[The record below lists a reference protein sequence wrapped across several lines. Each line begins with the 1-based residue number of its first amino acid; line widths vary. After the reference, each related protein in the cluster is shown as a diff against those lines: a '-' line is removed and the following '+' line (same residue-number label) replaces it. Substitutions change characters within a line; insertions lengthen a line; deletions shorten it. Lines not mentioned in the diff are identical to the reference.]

1 MFQRVVLVL
10 DFQIC
15 AEKNFVNDQFV
26 RTGEHSFWC
35 AILVRLRKGRAFGPG
50 GKVGK
55 AAPPGFHLIEAGFL
69 GVIRPVAGGMVELHR
84 LGPMHL
90 VADKSGGLVDQ
101 MNSFTKAIFE
111 ICLETFRDRDAI
123 GHKNHDLFLASG
135 FSVCA
140 RSSGGPATGD
150 VLRVC
155 MPRVPTLSKSR
166 FTYGL
171 QCHKQLWWRCFD
183 GKSPELTPSPSQ
195 QAVFSRGHRVGDL
208 AQEHIP
214 GGFLIPYDGRQKKK
228 AVTATAQ
235 ALASGEKIIYE
246 AAFEFADVFVAVDI
260 LIQGEQGWTMV
271 EVKSSTSVKEQHI
284 PDAAVQV
291 WVARASGIP
300 VTQVELM
307 HLNRKCRFP
316 DLSNLFSR
324 TEITERVEAFLPRV
338 SMELQAQKSM
348 LDLPIPIRD
357 AGAHCRIP
365 YECPFLLRCQDPL
378 PDGHVSELHGLGALG
393 AQKFLDRGQNTL
405 LDLQPNQLSGKA
417 IWSRQREA
425 AATGEVVCS
434 TELIAVVPPDTGRV
448 GYLDFETLAPAVPVW
463 EGCGP
468 YQNVPAQFS
477 LHIREDG
484 RLEHHEF
491 LATGGEDPRPAV
503 AEALVAALAGC
514 TVLFAYNA
522 DFERRCLR
530 QLAACVPDGSAVLLA
545 MAERVEDFL
554 PLVRNHVYHPDFQG
568 SFSLKAVL
576 PALVP
581 EMNYG
586 DLRVA
591 DGQLASAE
599 LETLLLRPD
608 RWPQWRQR
616 RTRQELLAYCARDT
630 MALVGLHDWFLEP
643 R

>member
-1 MFQRVVLVL
+1 
-10 DFQIC
+10 
-15 AEKNFVNDQFV
+15 
-26 RTGEHSFWC
+26 
-35 AILVRLRKGRAFGPG
+35 
-50 GKVGK
+50 
-55 AAPPGFHLIEAGFL
+55 
-69 GVIRPVAGGMVELHR
+69 
-84 LGPMHL
+84 
-90 VADKSGGLVDQ
+90 
-101 MNSFTKAIFE
+101 
-111 ICLETFRDRDAI
+111 
-123 GHKNHDLFLASG
+123 
-135 FSVCA
+135 
-140 RSSGGPATGD
+140 
-150 VLRVC
+150 
-155 MPRVPTLSKSR
+155 
-166 FTYGL
+166 
-171 QCHKQLWWRCFD
+171 
-183 GKSPELTPSPSQ
+183 
-195 QAVFSRGHRVGDL
+195 
-208 AQEHIP
+208 
-214 GGFLIPYDGRQKKK
+214 
-228 AVTATAQ
+228 
-235 ALASGEKIIYE
+235 
-246 AAFEFADVFVAVDI
+246 
-260 LIQGEQGWTMV
+260 
-271 EVKSSTSVKEQHI
+271 
-284 PDAAVQV
+284 
-291 WVARASGIP
+291 
-300 VTQVELM
+300 
-307 HLNRKCRFP
+307 
-316 DLSNLFSR
+316 
-324 TEITERVEAFLPRV
+324 
-338 SMELQAQKSM
+338 
-348 LDLPIPIRD
+348 
-357 AGAHCRIP
+357 
-365 YECPFLLRCQDPL
+365 
-378 PDGHVSELHGLGALG
+378 
-393 AQKFLDRGQNTL
+393 
-405 LDLQPNQLSGKA
+405 
-417 IWSRQREA
+417 
-425 AATGEVVCS
+425 VCS

-545 MAERVEDFL
+545 MAERVEDLL